1 MIGFHV
7 FALVSLE
14 AQYGLIPERKEVFEL
29 NLCYHSSFV
38 FDKSNWNFR
47 IKLISIEN
55 LQLLCDFMKLIVLVA
70 SPCTASLK

>member
-47 IKLISIEN
+47 IKPILVLKICSFCAIS
-55 LQLLCDFMKLIVLVA
+55 
-70 SPCTASLK
+70 